1 MTCFRAQLHNTHHAA
16 AKVQEAA
23 EGALKDLQLGY
34 LDLWL
39 MHWPVT
45 GNKGPSIEPPIK
57 ETWQVRLDVLSLL
70 GSPCRLSL
78 AFICCLVRNLL
89 QGVTAVLPEQ
99 VINVADT
106 D

>member
-1 MTCFRAQLHNTHHAA
+1 M
-16 AKVQEAA
+16 QEAA

-57 ETWQVRLDVLSLL
+57 ETWQARPHL
-70 GSPCRLSL
+70 PCCS
-78 AFICCLVRNLL
+78 
-89 QGVTAVLPEQ
+89 AVL
-99 VINVADT
+99 AAWHSLH
-106 D
+106 

>member
-1 MTCFRAQLHNTHHAA
+1 M
-16 AKVQEAA
+16 QEAA

-57 ETWQVRLDVLSLL
+57 ETWEAR
-70 GSPCRLSL
+70 PCLPSVPSNL
-78 AFICCLVRNLL
+78 FDQSCFMCCMARDLL
-89 QGVTAVLPEQ
+89 QGGMSIFAEQ
-99 VINVADT
+99 TTSIEL
-106 D
+106 